1 MAYNF
6 SQAKE
11 EFKKIEEWLKNE
23 YSGLHTGRATP
34 IVLDGISI
42 ESYGS
47 FQPIKNLS
55 SISVEDQKTL
65 RVVPWDKTH
74 TIQIEKAIQV
84 ADIGLSVATDD
95 KGLRVIFPM
104 LTTETRQK
112 LVKVLKEK
120 LEDARI
126 SIRKSR
132 EVIHDDVKNA
142 GMPED
147 EEFRAKDDLQ
157 KLVDEANATL
167 EAVFQKKEAEV
178 MG

>member
-34 IVLDGISI
+34 LVLDGISI

-55 SISVEDQKTL
+55 SISVEDPKTL